1 MKTDIVHL
9 SELLQAE
16 AGIFREMIEALEV
29 EKEAAITADL
39 EGLVDSRLDKETC
52 AGKLQTAAGRK
63 KQLLDRMA
71 ADLEAPAGIRTFEAL
86 LTFMGAG
93 AQDSLRA
100 MKADITSLAR
110 TAAAKNRE
118 NAVYLEQ
125 GLGLARNSM
134 DLVERICNPQ
144 TEYQKTGQVRTGR
157 PAGRVLS
164 RKY

>member
-1 MKTDIVHL
+1 MKPDIVKL
-9 SELLQAE
+9 SDLMQAE
-16 AGIFREMIEALEV
+16 AGIFRKMIAALEV

-52 AGKLQTAAGRK
+52 AGKLQTTAGRK
-63 KQLLDRMA
+63 RQLLNRMA
-71 ADLEAPAGIRTFEAL
+71 AELEAPVGIRTFEAL
-86 LTFMGAG
+86 VPFMGAG

-100 MKADITSLAR
+100 MEADISSLAR

-125 GLGLARNSM
+125 GLGLARSSL

>member
-1 MKTDIVHL
+1 MKPDIVQL
-9 SELLQAE
+9 ADLMQAE
-16 AGIFREMIEALEV
+16 AGIFREMIAALEV
-29 EKEAAITADL
+29 EKTAALTADL
-39 EGLVDSRLDKETC
+39 EGLVDSRVEKEAC
-52 AGKLQTAAGRK
+52 AGRLQAAAGRK
-63 KQLLDRMA
+63 KQLLNRMA
-71 ADLEAPAGIRTFEAL
+71 AELEAPAGIRTFEAL
-86 LTFMGAG
+86 VQLLGAG
-93 AQDSLRA
+93 AQDSFRS

-110 TAAAKNRE
+110 TAAAKNQE

-125 GLGLARNSM
+125 GLGLARSSL